1 MNRFMKYAAAALAA
15 ATAVSTLG
23 GCEQLEQKTPEDTVA
38 VTFGDTNIML
48 DEVTYMIRSME
59 YTYESYFGSNICSN
73 DMGDGSGMTVGD
85 YIKQMSLSQLRQTLV
100 LNEYAEQN
108 GIELSDAQ
116 KAKVDDA
123 IEKLKEEGEDYL
135 NAVGATDEL
144 IEKTYTENAIAN
156 LVYMD
161 LVADVDTTVGDDEF
175 LRKKIAYV
183 KLTPSELTETTAAEE
198 GTTVTETESG
208 SEEEASSEAGS
219 SEETSEAGSEEA
231 SSENASDEAAS
242 SEVASDEAD
251 STEEASTEKETE
263 TSTEVATETETET
276 ESASD
281 TEVVTEVATEAES
294 ESESNTESD
303 TESDTE
309 VSNGS
314 EESTEAETLS
324 EEEQERQDA
333 MNDAADKILKEF
345 EDGSDAADFI
355 SDYQNDSHFTAT
367 NSEISISEEGTA
379 VYNAAAWAL
388 STDECTIY
396 NSDDGSI
403 YIIRCLDDNDEE
415 ARQSAIDSEIESR
428 KTALFEEKYSEIQ
441 DASSKFKVDQDVID
455 TIRFTTPVYV
465 APTEEDTTEETTE
478 NASEEASSEDASS
491 EEASSESESE
501 SSSEE
506 VTEESAEKNTESESE
521 SEKESTS
528 EAETK

>member
-23 GCEQLEQKTPEDTVA
+23 GCEQLEQKSPEDTVA

-116 KAKVDDA
+116 KTKVNDA
-123 IEKLKEEGEDYL
+123 IEKMQAEGEDYL

-156 LVYMD
+156 LVYLD

-198 GTTVTETESG
+198 GTTAIETESG
-208 SEEEASSEAGS
+208 SEEEASSEAGA
-219 SEETSEAGSEEA
+219 SEENSEADSEDA
-231 SSENASDEAAS
+231 SSENASDEETS
-242 SEVASDEAD
+242 SEAD

-263 TSTEVATETETET
+263 TEN

-281 TEVVTEVATEAES
+281 TKVVTEVATEAES
-294 ESESNTESD
+294 KSESETESD
-303 TESDTE
+303 TESGTE

-324 EEEQERQDA
+324 EEEKERQDA

-345 EDGSDAADFI
+345 EAGSDAADFI
-355 SDYQNDSHFTAT
+355 SDYQNDSHFTVT

-465 APTEEDTTEETTE
+465 TPTEEDTTEAGSE
-478 NASEEASSEDASS
+478 NASEEASSEND
-491 EEASSESESE
+491 SE

-506 VTEESAEKNTESESE
+506 VTEESTEENTEFES
-521 SEKESTS
+521 SS
-528 EAETK
+528 EAD

>member
-1 MNRFMKYAAAALAA
+1 MNRIMKYAAAALVA

-23 GCEQLEQKTPEDTVA
+23 GCEQLEKKAPEDTVA
-38 VTFGDTNIML
+38 VSFGDTNIML

-59 YTYESYFGSNICSN
+59 YTYESYFGSNICGN

-100 LNEYAEQN
+100 LNEYAKKN
-108 GIELSDAQ
+108 GIELSDDQ
-116 KAKVDDA
+116 KAKVDEA
-123 IEKLKEEGEDYL
+123 IEKLQTESEDYL
-135 NAVGATDEL
+135 DAVGATDEL

-198 GTTVTETESG
+198 ATTEVSSDEDSSEEASSIENTEAESESASKDVTTST
-208 SEEEASSEAGS
+208 EEASSEKAS
-219 SEETSEAGSEEA
+219 TEAVSTEEA
-231 SSENASDEAAS
+231 SSENVSKLS
-242 SEVASDEAD
+242 S
-251 STEEASTEKETE
+251 EASTED
-263 TSTEVATETETET
+263 STEV
-276 ESASD
+276 
-281 TEVVTEVATEAES
+281 
-294 ESESNTESD
+294 
-303 TESDTE
+303 
-309 VSNGS
+309 
-314 EESTEAETLS
+314 ETLS

-345 EDGSDAADFI
+345 EEGNDAADFI

-367 NSEISISEEGTA
+367 NSEISISEDGTA

-388 STDECTIY
+388 ATDECTVY
-396 NSDDGSI
+396 RSDDGSI

-428 KTALFEEKYSEIQ
+428 KTALFSEKYAEIQ
-441 DASSKFKVDQDVID
+441 DDSSKFKVDEDVID

-465 APTEEDTTEETTE
+465 APSEEET
-478 NASEEASSEDASS
+478 SESETSGEETSESETGEKESTKEEKSSESDESEEVVSEASSE
-491 EEASSESESE
+491 
-501 SSSEE
+501 
-506 VTEESAEKNTESESE
+506 EESK
-521 SEKESTS
+521 
-528 EAETK
+528 

>member
-1 MNRFMKYAAAALAA
+1 MNRIMKYAAAALVA

-23 GCEQLEQKTPEDTVA
+23 GCEQLEKKAPEDTVA
-38 VTFGDTNIML
+38 VSFGDTNIML

-100 LNEYAEQN
+100 LNEYAKKN
-108 GIELSDAQ
+108 GIELSDDQ
-116 KAKVDDA
+116 KAKVDEA
-123 IEKLKEEGEDYL
+123 IEKLQTESEDYL
-135 NAVGATDEL
+135 DAVGATDEL

-183 KLTPSELTETTAAEE
+183 KLTPSELTETTAADEATTEVSSDEDSSEE
-198 GTTVTETESG
+198 ASSIENTEAESESASKDVTTST
-208 SEEEASSEAGS
+208 EEASSEKAS
-219 SEETSEAGSEEA
+219 TEAVSTEEA
-231 SSENASDEAAS
+231 SSENVSELS
-242 SEVASDEAD
+242 S
-251 STEEASTEKETE
+251 EASTED
-263 TSTEVATETETET
+263 STEV
-276 ESASD
+276 
-281 TEVVTEVATEAES
+281 
-294 ESESNTESD
+294 
-303 TESDTE
+303 
-309 VSNGS
+309 
-314 EESTEAETLS
+314 ETLS

-345 EDGSDAADFI
+345 EEGNDAADFI

-367 NSEISISEEGTA
+367 NSEISISEDGTA

-388 STDECTIY
+388 ATDECTVY
-396 NSDDGSI
+396 RSDDGSI

-428 KTALFEEKYSEIQ
+428 KTALFSEKYAEIQ
-441 DASSKFKVDQDVID
+441 DDSSKFKVDEDVID

-465 APTEEDTTEETTE
+465 APSEEETSESETGE
-478 NASEEASSEDASS
+478 EESTKEEKSSESDESEEAVSEASS
-491 EEASSESESE
+491 EEAS
-501 SSSEE
+501 
-506 VTEESAEKNTESESE
+506 K
-521 SEKESTS
+521 
-528 EAETK
+528 

>member
-23 GCEQLEQKTPEDTVA
+23 GCEQLEQKSPEDTVA

-116 KAKVDDA
+116 KTKVNDA
-123 IEKLKEEGEDYL
+123 IEKMQAEGEDYL

-156 LVYMD
+156 LVYLD

-198 GTTVTETESG
+198 GTTAIETESG
-208 SEEEASSEAGS
+208 SEEEASSEAGA
-219 SEETSEAGSEEA
+219 SEENSEADSEDA
-231 SSENASDEAAS
+231 SSENASDEETS
-242 SEVASDEAD
+242 SEAD

-263 TSTEVATETETET
+263 TEN

-281 TEVVTEVATEAES
+281 TKVVTEVATEAES
-294 ESESNTESD
+294 KSESETESD
-303 TESDTE
+303 TEGGTE

-324 EEEQERQDA
+324 EEEKERQDA

-345 EDGSDAADFI
+345 EAGSDAADFI
-355 SDYQNDSHFTAT
+355 SDYQNDSHFTVT

-465 APTEEDTTEETTE
+465 TPIEEDTTEAGSE
-478 NASEEASSEDASS
+478 NASEEASSEND
-491 EEASSESESE
+491 SE

-506 VTEESAEKNTESESE
+506 VTEESTEENTEFES
-521 SEKESTS
+521 SS
-528 EAETK
+528 EAD

>member
-1 MNRFMKYAAAALAA
+1 MNRIMKYAAAALAA

-23 GCEQLEQKTPEDTVA
+23 GCEQLEKKAPEDTVA
-38 VTFGDTNIML
+38 VSFGDTNIML

-100 LNEYAEQN
+100 LNEYAKKN
-108 GIELSDAQ
+108 GIELSDDQ
-116 KAKVDDA
+116 KAKVDEA
-123 IEKLKEEGEDYL
+123 IEKLQTEAEDYL
-135 NAVGATDEL
+135 DAVGATDEL

-183 KLTPSELTETTAAEE
+183 KLTPSELTETTAAAEATTEASSDEGSSEE
-198 GTTVTETESG
+198 ASSVENTEIESI
-208 SEEEASSEAGS
+208 SKDDETSTEEASSEKAS
-219 SEETSEAGSEEA
+219 TEAVSTEEA
-231 SSENASDEAAS
+231 SSEKASELS
-242 SEVASDEAD
+242 S
-251 STEEASTEKETE
+251 EASTEA
-263 TSTEVATETETET
+263 STE
-276 ESASD
+276 S
-281 TEVVTEVATEAES
+281 
-294 ESESNTESD
+294 
-303 TESDTE
+303 
-309 VSNGS
+309 
-314 EESTEAETLS
+314 ETLS

-345 EDGSDAADFI
+345 EEGNDAADFI

-367 NSEISISEEGTA
+367 NSEISISEDGTA

-388 STDECTIY
+388 ATDECTVY
-396 NSDDGSI
+396 KSDDGSI

-428 KTALFEEKYSEIQ
+428 KTALFSEKYAEIQ
-441 DASSKFKVDQDVID
+441 DESSKFKVDEDVID

-465 APTEEDTTEETTE
+465 APSEEESSEGETSGEETSENETSEEESSKAEKSSESDETEE
-478 NASEEASSEDASS
+478 AVSEVSS
-491 EEASSESESE
+491 EEES
-501 SSSEE
+501 
-506 VTEESAEKNTESESE
+506 K
-521 SEKESTS
+521 
-528 EAETK
+528 